1 MKRLVLAAT
10 LLLSA
15 PVLSEPAFAVQ
26 PYEMLKDPAQEAR
39 AREVSKQLRCVV
51 CQNESIDDSGA
62 EIAHDMRVLVR
73 ERITAGD
80 SNEQIVSYMVSR
92 YGDYVRLLP
101 RFTPTTFVLW
111 LGHLALLLAGGL
123 IVMTR
128 LRQPVAGTAPLS
140 DEEQLALAALNHAP
154 DDSGEQQT

>member
-1 MKRLVLAAT
+1 MKRLALTAA

-15 PVLSEPAFAVQ
+15 PAFAVQ

-73 ERITAGD
+73 ERVTAGD

-101 RFTPTTFVLW
+101 RFTPTTLILW
-111 LGHLALLLAGGL
+111 LGPLALLLAGGL

-128 LRQPVAGTAPLS
+128 LRQPGAGTAPLS

-154 DDSGEQQT
+154 DDSREKQS